1 MCGQDIIRSFI
12 AGILLCFFAWI
23 LSGVDFVIGAY
34 WQNNT
39 LFSVIY
45 PIGYL
50 CVVVGYTGFRAN
62 IVQFN
67 IDQLVGASA
76 DELSAII
83 YWHSINL
90 PVAFI
95 LFEIG

>member
-1 MCGQDIIRSFI
+1 MCAQDVIRSFI

-23 LSGVDFVIGAY
+23 LSGVDFIIAAY
-34 WQNNT
+34 WPNN
-39 LFSVIY
+39 LSFSVIY
-45 PIGYL
+45 TIGYL
-50 CVVVGYTGFRAN
+50 CAVVGYTGVRAN
-62 IVQFN
+62 IIQFN

-83 YWHSINL
+83 YWYSVNI
-90 PVAFI
+90 PVEFI